1 MEKEVIQIVC
11 NIDTSYVKYCIVM
24 LTSLLENNKNERI
37 CVHLIAS
44 ELTDE
49 ARIEILE
56 VVEGKYGQTI
66 CFYLIGEEILQDC
79 SIYGDSHISL
89 ATYYRIF
96 LCSILPADLSKALY
110 LDCDLVVLGSIN
122 ELWNTDISQYAVAC
136 VEDMWSGKPDN
147 YERLH
152 YASSDSYFN
161 AGVLL
166 VNLDY
171 WRELDFEGLAM
182 AYIKAHHSEL
192 VFNDQDVLNAL
203 LHDRKLFLPFR
214 WNVQDGFL
222 RRKRR
227 IRQES
232 IAMLDEELKS
242 PVIIHYTGGKKPW
255 QYKSVHPYKSF
266 YYFYL
271 DKTRWRGER
280 PVVPFSYKSKLAL
293 DKFMCFCKLAKPKY
307 LKPAVL
313 CVEN

>member
-242 PVIIHYTGGKKPW
+242 PVIIHYTGGKSHGNISLCIRINLFIISIWTRRDGEANGLWCHFHINRSWRWISFCASVNW
-255 QYKSVHPYKSF
+255 QN
-266 YYFYL
+266 L
-271 DKTRWRGER
+271 
-280 PVVPFSYKSKLAL
+280 
-293 DKFMCFCKLAKPKY
+293 
-307 LKPAVL
+307 
-313 CVEN
+313 NI